1 MKKKINVLTI
11 DGLNINFEEI
21 FFYLFFSI
29 MLVTKGIGLI
39 EGHILY
45 TLGILAGAGCFVIK
59 ILLTRYSLMEY
70 FISALL
76 GIFSMIAFLNTR
88 EKGILFTFM
97 LLLAMKNM
105 SVKKVFQLGLFIWS
119 ITFWGLILIH
129 LLGISNDLILAH
141 EKLGLGHILRYS
153 LGFPHPNVLQ
163 ISYVIFMMFFFYVCK
178 PKGKWLFISTI
189 LLFIGDCYI
198 FLYSISYTGFIL
210 SVIYLIAVCYFMT
223 RKKISKLESF
233 CIQLVLP
240 FCALLSILGPVT
252 FKGRL
257 FDIFNK
263 ILNTRFNLSRYFL
276 MNQKIT
282 LFGSPLVEAPNTF
295 VIDCSYVSCLLIYG
309 LILFSF
315 IMGAYFFMIR
325 KYLKEDKRAELA
337 IIISILVAGA
347 SEPFLFNTS
356 FKNLSIIFMGSWI
369 FQTLSA
375 YNKNEIMYMERY
387 SLAETFLLIL
397 VEGKKKLSAFAS
409 ISFHNLKENVVRWS
423 LISAA
428 VGVIISGIYAV
439 TWDRPSAIYMPVSQS
454 DKIQQE
460 PVLIDQTK
468 LPEDFDSWI
477 LQTNSKEVPLAK
489 FSGDIVTLE
498 HIRAVVSCFLII
510 FSFSMIIIA
519 IGTSIRK
526 SLVNIT

>member
-1 MKKKINVLTI
+1 MS
-11 DGLNINFEEI
+11 GLAEVSLREKLSISWEEL

-29 MLVTKGIGLI
+29 MLITKGMGLI
-39 EGHILY
+39 EGQALY
-45 TLGILAGAGCFVIK
+45 TLGILAGAGCFAVK

-76 GIFSMIAFLNTR
+76 GILSVIAFINTR

-97 LLLAMKNM
+97 LLLAMKNI
-105 SVKKVFQLGLFIWS
+105 SVKKVFQLGLFIWTF
-119 ITFWGLILIH
+119 TFWGLILIH
-129 LLGISNDLILAH
+129 LFGISNDLILAH

-163 ISYVIFMMFFFYVCK
+163 ISYVIFMMFFFYVCR
-178 PKGKWLFISTI
+178 PKGKRLILATI

-223 RKKISKLESF
+223 RKKISKFESF

-240 FCALLSILGPVT
+240 FCAMLSIIGPVT
-252 FKGRL
+252 FKGKL

-263 ILNTRFNLSRYFL
+263 LLNTRFNLSRYFL
-276 MNQKIT
+276 TNQKIT
-282 LFGSPLVEAPNTF
+282 LFGSPLVEAPNHF

-309 LILFSF
+309 LVLFIF
-315 IMGAYFFMIR
+315 IMAAYFFMIKR
-325 KYLKEDKRAELA
+325 YLKEDKRVELA

-356 FKNLSIIFMGSWI
+356 FKNLSIIFMGSWL
-369 FQTLSA
+369 FQILSEH
-375 YNKNEIMYMERY
+375 NTNEIMFIERY
-387 SLAETFLLIL
+387 SLAEMFLLIL
-397 VEGKKKLSAFAS
+397 AECKERLISFAS
-409 ISFHNLKENVVRWS
+409 ICLNNLKVNIIKWS
-423 LISAA
+423 LISVVIGA
-428 VGVIISGIYAV
+428 VISGIYAV
-439 TWDRPSAIYMPVSQS
+439 TWDRPSEIYMPVSQS
-454 DKIQQE
+454 DEVEQE
-460 PVLIDQTK
+460 PVYIDQTK

-477 LQTNSKEVPLAK
+477 LQTNSKEVPLAR

-498 HIRAVVSCFLII
+498 HVRVVVSCFLI
-510 FSFSMIIIA
+510 SFCSCMIIITM
-519 IGTSIRK
+519 GTSIKKLLVK
-526 SLVNIT
+526 SS